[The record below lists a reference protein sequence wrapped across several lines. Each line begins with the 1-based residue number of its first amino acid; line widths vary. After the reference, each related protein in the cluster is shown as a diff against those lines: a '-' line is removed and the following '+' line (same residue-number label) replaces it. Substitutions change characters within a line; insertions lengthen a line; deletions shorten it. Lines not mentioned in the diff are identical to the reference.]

1 MSATNRSLCPLA
13 TEWNTTTGFA
23 PNAASANAVRS
34 GHRRCTVHTI
44 KAHVRRLATS
54 ATMR

>member
-1 MSATNRSLCPLA
+1 MSATNRSLWPLA
-13 TEWNTTTGFA
+13 TEWKTTTGFA